1 MRYSVCVTVRPLRPT
16 FVLHVPCSADEASE
30 RLQGLLREENPKV
43 RGQAV
48 KHHMMLTL
56 KDRERRFWSP
66 WLSLEVRREVGVD
79 DTRVYGRFSP
89 EPGLWMGFMM
99 TYFALGVIACF
110 AAVWGTSQIVLEA
123 APTALWALPVVG
135 ALALA
140 LWVATRTG
148 QRLAAQEMGE
158 LREVVEAKLGLA
170 PVESSMPLASPA
182 P

>member
-1 MRYSVCVTVRPLRPT
+1 MTVRPLRPT
-16 FVLHVPCSADEASE
+16 FVLHVPYSADEASE
-30 RLQGLLREENPKV
+30 RLQGLLREESPNV

-110 AAVWGTSQIVLEA
+110 AAVWGMSQWVLKA
-123 APTALWALPVVG
+123 APTAWWVLPLVAV
-135 ALALA
+135 LVLA
-140 LWVATRTG
+140 LWIATRMG
-148 QRLAAQEMGE
+148 QGLAADEMQE
-158 LREVVEAKLGLA
+158 LRAVIEDSLGLPSSPGPAQPAA
-170 PVESSMPLASPA
+170 PTESVP
-182 P
+182 